1 MILVV
6 VNGYELSEREQHLNV
21 VSLPSLEK
29 LAKEI
34 LPKDGFD
41 FIRGGSEDEWTLR
54 ENTIAFN
61 HTQILPHVLS
71 NIGNPETKTSIF
83 GLPLDTPIVMAP
95 AAAQG
100 VARHNFSNYI
110 LAKTTVLTNFY
121 LIKRRPV
128 LKPSS
133 LQLI

>member
-21 VSLPSLEK
+21 VNLPSLEK

-71 NIGNPETKTSIF
+71 NIGNPETKTSIWS
-83 GLPLDTPIVMAP
+83 PLDTPIVMAT
-95 AAAQG
+95 G
-100 VARHNFSNYI
+100 
-110 LAKTTVLTNFY
+110 
-121 LIKRRPV
+121 
-128 LKPSS
+128 SS
-133 LQLI
+133 AGCGTCPW